1 MKVLV
6 VGDLNADLIFSGI
19 NSPPLPGREI
29 LANDFSLELG
39 SSSAICAAG
48 LVRLG
53 TPAALLGKAGDDTL
67 GRFCIDELTRLGVD
81 ISLVRVEPGLK
92 TGITASFSSED
103 RALVTFA
110 GAIAELTADEIARP
124 MLSGFTHLHVSSY
137 YLQCAL
143 QPGLAGLCEM
153 AKQTGLTVS
162 LDPGHDPSGEW
173 SDALSDAFPNCDV
186 LFLNEVELAALSGC
200 SGVQHGLQ
208 TMNRGPSIVV
218 AKLGKSGSAALAG
231 GRFYTTKPI
240 EVEAT
245 DTTGAGDSFNAGF
258 LHLWLRRFPLEDCLE
273 CGSICGGL
281 STLRLGG
288 CASQATWPEVEQRMQ
303 RSKRMRQA
311 TGASTYDER

>member
-19 NSPPLPGREI
+19 SSPPQPGREV

-48 LVRLG
+48 LARLG
-53 TPAALLGKAGDDTL
+53 TPVALLGKAGDDTL
-67 GRFCIDELTRLGVD
+67 GRFCIDELTRLGVE
-81 ISLVRVEPGLK
+81 IRLVRVEPGLK

-103 RALVTFA
+103 RALVTFP
-110 GAIAELTADEIARP
+110 GAIAELTADEISRP
-124 MLSGFTHLHVSSY
+124 MLCGFTHLHVSSY
-137 YLQCAL
+137 YLQRAL

-153 AKQTGLTVS
+153 AKQMGFTVS

-173 SDALSDAFPNCDV
+173 SHALWDAFPNCDV

-200 SGVQHGLQ
+200 GDVTAGLN
-208 TMNRGPSIVV
+208 TMSKGPSIVV
-218 AKLGKSGSAALAG
+218 AKLGKSGSAAVAEGHL
-231 GRFYTTKPI
+231 YTAQPI

-258 LHLWLRRFPLEDCLE
+258 LHLWLRGFSLQDCLE

-281 STLRLGG
+281 STRRLGG
-288 CASQATWPEVEQRMQ
+288 CASQATWPEVEQRMLK
-303 RSKRMRQA
+303 SKLMREA
-311 TGASTYDER
+311 TGAPKR

>member
-19 NSPPLPGREI
+19 SSLPQPGREV
-29 LANDFSLELG
+29 LADDFSLELG

-48 LVRLG
+48 LARLG
-53 TPAALLGKAGDDTL
+53 TSVALLGKAGDDNL
-67 GRFCIDELTRLGVD
+67 GRFCIDELTRLRVD
-81 ISLVRVEPGLK
+81 IRLVRLEPGLK

-103 RALVTFA
+103 RALVTFP
-110 GAIAELTADEIARP
+110 GAIAELTADEIAGP
-124 MLSGFTHLHVSSY
+124 TFYGFTHLHVSSY
-137 YLQCAL
+137 YLQRGL
-143 QPGLAGLCEM
+143 QPGLAGVCEM
-153 AKQTGLTVS
+153 AKQMGLTVS

-173 SDALSDAFPNCDV
+173 SHALWEAFPNCDV

-200 SGVQHGLQ
+200 SGVPEGLQ
-208 TMNRGPSIVV
+208 ALSHGPAIIV

-231 GRFYTTKPI
+231 GRFYTAEPI

-258 LHLWLRRFPLEDCLE
+258 LHLWLRGFPLEDCLR

-281 STLRLGG
+281 STSKLGG
-288 CASQATWPEVEQRMQ
+288 CASQATWPEVEQRMKI
-303 RSKRMRQA
+303 SKRMRQG
-311 TGASTYDER
+311 TGASDHDDR

>member
-19 NSPPLPGREI
+19 SSPPEPGREV

-48 LVRLG
+48 LARLG
-53 TPAALLGKAGDDTL
+53 NEVALLGKAGDDTL
-67 GRFCIDELTRLGVD
+67 GRFCIDELIRLGVD
-81 ISLVRVEPGLK
+81 TRLVRVEPGLK

-103 RALVTFA
+103 RALVTFL
-110 GAIAELTADEIARP
+110 GAIAELTADEISGSI
-124 MLSGFTHLHVSSY
+124 LSGFTHLHISSY

-153 AKQTGLTVS
+153 AKQMGLSVS
-162 LDPGHDPSGEW
+162 LDPGHDPSGQW
-173 SDALSDAFPNCDV
+173 SHTLWDAFPNCDL
-186 LFLNEVELAALSGC
+186 LFVNELELAALSG
-200 SGVQHGLQ
+200 SSDVTRGLHG
-208 TMNRGPSIVV
+208 MSNGPLIVV

-231 GRFYTTKPI
+231 GRLYTARPI

-258 LHLWLRRFPLEDCLE
+258 LHLWLRGFSLEDCLE

-281 STLRLGG
+281 STRRLGG
-288 CASQATWPEVEQRMQ
+288 CASQASWPEVELRMQ
-303 RSKRMRQA
+303 AAKNMRQA
-311 TGASTYDER
+311 TAVLNHRS

>member
-19 NSPPLPGREI
+19 SSPPEPGREV
-29 LANDFSLELG
+29 LADDCSLELG

-48 LVRLG
+48 LARLG
-53 TPAALLGKAGDDTL
+53 TPVALLGKAGDDTL

-81 ISLVRVEPGLK
+81 IGLVRIEPGLK
-92 TGITASFSSED
+92 TGITASFSSDD
-103 RALVTFA
+103 RALVTFP
-110 GAIAELTADEIARP
+110 GAIAELTADEISRP

-137 YLQCAL
+137 YLQRAL
-143 QPGLAGLCEM
+143 QPGLAGLCAM
-153 AKQTGLTVS
+153 AKQMGLTVS

-173 SDALSDAFPNCDV
+173 SHALWDAFAHCDI
-186 LFLNEVELAALSGC
+186 LFLNEVELTALSGC
-200 SGVQHGLQ
+200 GNVNEGIRAMSHG
-208 TMNRGPSIVV
+208 PAIVV

-231 GRFYTTKPI
+231 GHLYTAAPI
-240 EVEAT
+240 GVEAT

-258 LHLWLRRFPLEDCLE
+258 LHLWLRGSSLQDCLE

-281 STLRLGG
+281 STRRLGG

-303 RSKRMRQA
+303 MTRRMRQTA
-311 TGASTYDER
+311 GVSNHDE

>member
-6 VGDLNADLIFSGI
+6 IGDLNADLIFSGI
-19 NSPPLPGREI
+19 SSLPQPGREV

-48 LVRLG
+48 LARLG
-53 TPAALLGKAGDDTL
+53 TSVALLGKAGDDTL
-67 GRFCIDELTRLGVD
+67 GRFCIDELARLGVD
-81 ISLVRVEPGLK
+81 IRLVRMEPDLK

-103 RALVTFA
+103 RALVTFP
-110 GAIAELTADEIARP
+110 GAIAELTADEISRP

-137 YLQCAL
+137 YLQRGL

-153 AKQTGLTVS
+153 AKQMGFSVS

-173 SDALSDAFPNCDV
+173 SHALWDAFPNCDV

-200 SGVQHGLQ
+200 SDVTAGLHA
-208 TMNRGPSIVV
+208 MSDGPSIVV
-218 AKLGKSGSAALAG
+218 AKLGKGGSAVLAG
-231 GRFYTTKPI
+231 GHLYTAPPI

-258 LHLWLRRFPLEDCLE
+258 LHLWLRGFSLQDCLE

-281 STLRLGG
+281 STRRLGG
-288 CASQATWPEVEQRMQ
+288 YASQATLPEVEQRMLK
-303 RSKRMRQA
+303 SKLMRQA
-311 TGASTYDER
+311 TGSTETR